1 MPVIRLHKLF
11 DIEGAVEDLLEGTML
26 IIKNNNK
33 QYALLLDEVIGQ
45 QQLVGKSINMNV
57 KMPHISGGAILGD
70 GRVGL
75 ILDTSA
81 VVQ

>member
-1 MPVIRLHKLF
+1 
-11 DIEGAVEDLLEGTML
+11 ML

>member
-1 MPVIRLHKLF
+1 
-11 DIEGAVEDLLEGTML
+11 ML
-26 IIKNNNK
+26 IIKNNNR

-45 QQLVGKSINMNV
+45 QQLVGKSINMMV